1 VMNEMGGA
9 FDLSSINAAKAPAG
23 AVPIPGWLVAG
34 NEQVLRSYLEL
45 SQQVPVI
52 LLLSTPADKSLR
64 DALAQAIEASAGRFA
79 GLELNVAESQSI
91 LEALGATSVP
101 VLAAILAGQ
110 PALISQGE
118 FDISKLPAVLTQLAQ
133 LAEQNGLRGR
143 VTVTQQPALNPE
155 LELAYQAIERGD
167 YAAAREQYEKIL
179 ANAPADADAKAG
191 LAQVELLI
199 RLQQGEG
206 DSGFAAADRLIAEG
220 NPAAA
225 FDLLLVEFQAADLD
239 RREEIRQRLI
249 ELFTLVGDDHPDA
262 LAARR
267 RLTALLF

>member
-1 VMNEMGGA
+1 VMNDMGA
-9 FDLSSINAAKAPAG
+9 TFDLSSLSATKAPAG
-23 AVPIPGWLVAG
+23 AVSIPGWLVAG

-52 LLLSTPADKSLR
+52 LLLSSPTDTTMR
-64 DALAQAIEASAGRFA
+64 DALAKAIEDSAGRFA

-91 LEALGATSVP
+91 IQALGATSVP

-118 FDISKLPAVLTQLAQ
+118 FDIGKLPAVLTQLAQ

-143 VTVTQQPALNPE
+143 VAVTQQPAISPE

-167 YAAAREQYEKIL
+167 YVAALDQYEKIL

-191 LAQVELLI
+191 LAQVQLLM

-206 DSGFAAADRLIAEG
+206 DGSFAAADRLLAEG
-220 NPAAA
+220 TPGAA
-225 FDLLLVEFQAADLD
+225 FELLLVEFATADSD
-239 RREEIRQRLI
+239 RRDEIRQRLI

-262 LAARR
+262 LVARR

>member
-1 VMNEMGGA
+1 MNEIGGA
-9 FDLSSINAAKAPAG
+9 FDLSSLSAAKTPVG

-52 LLLSTPADKSLR
+52 LLLSTAADKALR
-64 DALAQAIEASAGRFA
+64 EALSQAIEASAGRFA
-79 GLELNVAESQSI
+79 GLELDVAESQSI
-91 LEALGATSVP
+91 IEALGATSVP

-118 FDISKLPAVLTQLAQ
+118 FDVSKLPAVLTQLAQ
-133 LAEQNGLRGR
+133 LADQNGLRGR
-143 VTVTQQPALNPE
+143 VTVAQQPAVSPE

-167 YAAAREQYEKIL
+167 YSAARAQYEKIL
-179 ANAPADADAKAG
+179 LNAPADADAKAG
-191 LAQVELLI
+191 LAQVGLLM

-206 DSGFAAADRLIAEG
+206 DPSFAAADRLLAEG
-220 NPAAA
+220 KPGDA
-225 FDLLLVEFQAADLD
+225 FDSLLLEFANAELD
-239 RREEIRQRLI
+239 RRDEIRQRLI